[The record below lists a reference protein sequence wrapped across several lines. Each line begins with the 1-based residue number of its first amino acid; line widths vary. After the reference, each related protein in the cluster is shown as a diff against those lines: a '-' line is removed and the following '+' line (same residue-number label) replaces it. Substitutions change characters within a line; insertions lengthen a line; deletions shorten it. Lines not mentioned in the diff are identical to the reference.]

1 MTSPALS
8 SDRVEW
14 RFWIQ
19 GLCEVLAKV
28 AVAVAVVFAFE
39 VEVAVA
45 VQVPV
50 ERAVSAMPG
59 AGKGAASV

>member
-1 MTSPALS
+1 MLALS
-8 SDRVEW
+8 VGQRRVIEDS
-14 RFWIQ
+14 
-19 GLCEVLAKV
+19 EVAAAAAV
-28 AVAVAVVFAFE
+28 AVAVAFE
-39 VEVAVA
+39 VAVAVA